1 MIDKYFQY
9 GEKFFVP
16 VCDICEKELPRERD
30 FEDAVASIRGEG
42 WTTRKTHD
50 GFKNYCP
57 ECSAALND
65 ARREFED

>member
-1 MIDKYFQY
+1 MIDKFYQY

-30 FEDAVASIRGEG
+30 FEDAVASIRAEG
-42 WTTRKTHD
+42 WAARRTPD

-57 ECSAALND
+57 ECFAAMNS